1 MNEKIKY
8 SEQWDISAQ
17 YFYNKG
23 YYSWMADKLT
33 GYKNVLEVGCGT
45 GYSTLAL
52 VEKGYRVIVVEK
64 NPECINKA
72 KKLLYE
78 NGYKRGEGSFITGD
92 IVDEA
97 LRNKLVKKFKFD
109 ITICWN
115 IGTYWNRQMM
125 EKYLPY
131 MYEYGLDS
139 LAISSNPESA
149 YAELIIW
156 NACRL
161 AKAKEVPCNI
171 VERGSQLITAQ
182 TDPFY
187 YVLKN
192 ELGFSSIEYDNKP
205 ADSLSN
211 GGRMLTV
218 NGKINA
224 EEKVEIV
231 FASILYK

>member
-52 VEKGYRVIVVEK
+52 VEKGYRVIAVEK

-78 NGYKRGEGSFITGD
+78 NGYKRGEVSFITGD

-109 ITICWN
+109 ITICW
-115 IGTYWNRQMM
+115 I
-125 EKYLPY
+125 
-131 MYEYGLDS
+131 
-139 LAISSNPESA
+139 
-149 YAELIIW
+149 
-156 NACRL
+156 
-161 AKAKEVPCNI
+161 
-171 VERGSQLITAQ
+171 
-182 TDPFY
+182 
-187 YVLKN
+187 
-192 ELGFSSIEYDNKP
+192 
-205 ADSLSN
+205 
-211 GGRMLTV
+211 
-218 NGKINA
+218 
-224 EEKVEIV
+224 
-231 FASILYK
+231 

>member
-78 NGYKRGEGSFITGD
+78 NGYKRGEVSFITGD

-161 AKAKEVPCNI
+161 AKAKEVL
-171 VERGSQLITAQ
+171 ESQ
-182 TDPFY
+182 
-187 YVLKN
+187 VK
-192 ELGFSSIEYDNKP
+192 
-205 ADSLSN
+205 
-211 GGRMLTV
+211 
-218 NGKINA
+218 
-224 EEKVEIV
+224 
-231 FASILYK
+231 